1 MGELLVSDLEFA
13 DTIIGLD
20 GYIRAFAATVA
31 AASLLYLVI
40 RWINNRL

>member
-1 MGELLVSDLEFA
+1 MSDLEFA

-20 GYIRAFAATVA
+20 GYIRLFAYTVGAAF
-31 AASLLYLVI
+31 LIYLVI